1 MPKEISKRKPFNSW
15 AVHFAGQ
22 QDIKWALDED
32 LRWARKALDGELR
45 LTSAW
50 QSRIVHAAWW
60 PSAWLL
66 GTDVLGSQKV
76 VCFSDNAP
84 SFYARQPEFHAVRPF
99 VDKWI
104 ARSRQAVREFSTLG
118 IHAELAPY
126 CVDPKIFF
134 RLPPEDADLQALR
147 QQLGLPADA
156 YVIGNF
162 HSDTAFTLG
171 PDRPKWQKGP
181 DVFAEIVRQV
191 REAEPRVCVLLA
203 GPRRHW
209 LRRRLKA
216 CGVPVY
222 FLGRELEG
230 DDFGNNI
237 LDRSKLNRLYNLL
250 DLCLVSSRWE
260 GGPHSILEAC
270 FAKTKVLSTRVGV
283 AEDVLEEVSLFDT
296 IPEAVSRISDDIRYR
311 TLDATREP
319 QYRRVLAGNIPE
331 RLAEG
336 LRRIYKAFP
345 RNHPKGSRRRHAPGC
360 ERRAGLIS
368 AGGPNLPP
376 SLACSPGNTP
386 GMLFNFLR
394 ETLRQSGAFV
404 LRETIAADCRHY
416 LADASWLSS
425 NDVKRLVG
433 SDSGVGRRS
442 AGSQCV
448 PARAC
453 DHCSL
458 LRSAE
463 RKSPGKCWAA
473 FAGDSTGIG
482 RKMFRPRNS
491 RAGAIDFDS
500 GWSGP
505 GGPAAVPGFGC
516 ARGRALARVSV
527 N

>member
-15 AVHFAGQ
+15 AVHFTGQ

-32 LRWARKALDGELR
+32 LRWARRVLDGDLR

-66 GTDVLGSQKV
+66 GTDVLRSQKV

-104 ARSRQAVREFSTLG
+104 ARSRQAVREFLSLG
-118 IHAELAPY
+118 IDAELAPY

-134 RLPPEDADLQALR
+134 RLPPGDADLQALR

-230 DDFGNNI
+230 DDFGKNI
-237 LDRSKLNRLYNLL
+237 VDRSKLNCLYNLL

-270 FAKTKVLSTRVGV
+270 FAKTKVLSTRVGIS
-283 AEDVLEEVSLFDT
+283 EDVLEEASLFDT
-296 IPEAVSRISDDIRYR
+296 IPEAVSRISDDIRCR
-311 TLDATREP
+311 KLDATREP
-319 QYRRVLAGNIPE
+319 QYRRVLAQNTPE
-331 RLAEG
+331 RLAEA
-336 LRRIYKAFP
+336 LRRIYKCFPQEPPKKLAEAACAWLRTQTRAHLPPAVPTSHNPRLASRKCPGKAFP
-345 RNHPKGSRRRHAPGC
+345 FP
-360 ERRAGLIS
+360 
-368 AGGPNLPP
+368 
-376 SLACSPGNTP
+376 PGN
-386 GMLFNFLR
+386 
-394 ETLRQSGAFV
+394 V
-404 LRETIAADCRHY
+404 AAE
-416 LADASWLSS
+416 LEPSS
-425 NDVKRLVG
+425 
-433 SDSGVGRRS
+433 
-442 AGSQCV
+442 
-448 PARAC
+448 
-453 DHCSL
+453 
-458 LRSAE
+458 
-463 RKSPGKCWAA
+463 
-473 FAGDSTGIG
+473 
-482 RKMFRPRNS
+482 
-491 RAGAIDFDS
+491 
-500 GWSGP
+500 
-505 GGPAAVPGFGC
+505 C
-516 ARGRALARVSV
+516 ARQLPGTADIIWRMQVG
-527 N
+527 